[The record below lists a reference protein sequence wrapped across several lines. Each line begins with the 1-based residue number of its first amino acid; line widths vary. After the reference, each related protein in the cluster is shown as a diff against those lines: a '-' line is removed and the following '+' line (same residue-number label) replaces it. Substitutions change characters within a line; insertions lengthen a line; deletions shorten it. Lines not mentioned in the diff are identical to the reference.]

1 MTQNLHFFTIQCFS
15 EKFTQSL
22 EFNDIL
28 KMLKVCFENKDIS
41 EIEDLIC
48 AEKINTKFRSI
59 SAYYPKI
66 EIFLTTGS
74 QIQLHKD
81 LGYYLVNQE
90 LWEAIKDIIIEESGK
105 KFDEFNN
112 PGNSKGK
119 KSQSSEDNSRNQL
132 RQVYDNYLKDLAILE
147 SWYDKK
153 MLRLEVS

>member
-22 EFNDIL
+22 DFNDIL
-28 KMLKVCFENKDIS
+28 KMLKVLLENKDLS
-41 EIEDLIC
+41 QIEELPF
-48 AEKINTKFRSI
+48 AESIDTKLLSI
-59 SAYYPKI
+59 SAYDPKI
-66 EIFLTTGS
+66 EKFLSTGS
-74 QIQLHKD
+74 QIQLHQD
-81 LGYYLVNQE
+81 WPYYLVDE
-90 LWEAIKDIIIEESGK
+90 KLWEAIKDIIIEESGK
-105 KFDEFNN
+105 KFDELNN

-153 MLRLEVS
+153 MLILEVS